1 MLSLSLSAPRA
12 EIRATCREDGTVTIA
27 SVASPAAEPYK
38 RRLAEEVDLVGEL
51 LLGPLCRGVWGNPG
65 EPATRTAREAAIV
78 SAMRLGGAVMVS
90 RSTGKLLGRWH
101 VDEGVRLLL
110 SPVTRSAEISTE
122 MDDEFLL
129 EVASLLADPYREG
142 VLCDCAES
150 ELPLRA
156 KAVKGYVEV
165 PRDSAVV
172 APDNGGLLVKVVRL
186 S

>member
-12 EIRATCREDGTVTIA
+12 EIRATCREGGAASIA
-27 SVASPAAEPYK
+27 SVANPAAEPYK
-38 RRLAEEVDLVGEL
+38 HRLAEEVDLVGEL
-51 LLGPLCRGVWGNPG
+51 LLGPLCRGVWGNLE

-78 SAMRLGGAVMVS
+78 GAIRLGGAVMVS
-90 RSTGKLLGRWH
+90 RSTGRLLGRWH
-101 VDEGVRLLL
+101 VDDGVRLLL
-110 SPVTRSAEISTE
+110 LPATRSTEVSAE

-156 KAVKGYVEV
+156 KAVKGYIEA